1 MGGVR
6 GAILGSF
13 VNGLLISFMPILLIP
28 VLGDLGLSNA
38 TFSDSDFGI
47 VGLFLSGLAH
57 FGGNYHYGW
66 YWFSVTDNDLGQYT
80 QARKLCSA
88 LQKSREIK
96 NDTQELEVVSSI
108 HSLSV
113 HAINKGTLTA
123 PRIL

>member
-57 FGGNYHYGW
+57 FGGKTTIMVGIGLVLLIMILA
-66 YWFSVTDNDLGQYT
+66 SI
-80 QARKLCSA
+80 RK
-88 LQKSREIK
+88 
-96 NDTQELEVVSSI
+96 QES
-108 HSLSV
+108 
-113 HAINKGTLTA
+113 HAVPYKKVEK
-123 PRIL
+123 